1 MLVGGW
7 EKSGAMRPNFRWFQ
21 ERSEK
26 RYRSPHL
33 SILTWSFLISLTS
46 ALTIFTISDGR
57 AASDRP
63 DHIVIVIEENHG
75 YNEIVHSSD
84 APFINLL
91 TTQGTL
97 FTNYHAVSHPSEPN
111 YLALFSGSTQGV
123 HDDAIHIFKASTLAG
138 ALQQAG
144 LSFVGYAETGSP
156 NSHNPWETFTE
167 SANVGRPFSQF
178 PGNFEGLPTVSFVVP
193 NLDNDMHDGSIARGD
208 RWLKDHLAGYVT
220 WAKTHNSLLIVTFDE
235 DDNQEGNHVL
245 TVIVGEHV
253 PAGQNST
260 LSSHLS
266 LLRTIENMY
275 GLTPLAESMSAPL
288 MTFAPNQV
296 DP

>member
-1 MLVGGW
+1 
-7 EKSGAMRPNFRWFQ
+7 MRPNFRFQ

-26 RYRSPHL
+26 QYPHL
-33 SILTWSFLISLTS
+33 WILTWSFLISLAP
-46 ALTIFTISDGR
+46 ALTIFAISDGR

-75 YNEIVHSSD
+75 YNKIVHSSN
-84 APFINLL
+84 APFINSL

-97 FTNYHAVSHPSEPN
+97 FTNYYAVSHPSEPN

-123 HDDAIHIFKASTLAG
+123 HDNGINVFKAPTLAG

-144 LSFVGYAETGSP
+144 LSFAGYAETGSP
-156 NSHNPWETFTE
+156 NRHNPWESFTE

-178 PGNFEGLPTVSFVVP
+178 PGNFESLPTVSFVVP
-193 NLDNDMHDGSIARGD
+193 NLYNDMHDGSIARGD

-235 DDNQEGNHVL
+235 DDYQEGNHVL
-245 TVIVGEHV
+245 TVIVGDRV
-253 PAGQNST
+253 PVGQNNT
-260 LSSHLS
+260 PSSHLS

-275 GLTPLAESMSAPL
+275 GLPPLGESMSVPL